1 MWRNIFWAC
10 DEGPFLQIKFVTIED
25 KINNFRWVTKKTIVI
40 LDETF
45 NIIIKLYLMM
55 NLLVLNLLAKL
66 YIIIKSNEMIIIY
79 QDGQNLNL
87 ENIIFNLVGVYM
99 QNYKKA
105 MSRWMTV
112 RHGWHAYDHLSTE
125 LHINTQMRTRAS
137 SATNLFFIPSSL

>member
-1 MWRNIFWAC
+1 M
-10 DEGPFLQIKFVTIED
+10 
-25 KINNFRWVTKKTIVI
+25 TKKSIVI

-55 NLLVLNLLAKL
+55 NLLALNLLAKL

-105 MSRWMTV
+105 IS
-112 RHGWHAYDHLSTE
+112 
-125 LHINTQMRTRAS
+125 
-137 SATNLFFIPSSL
+137 P